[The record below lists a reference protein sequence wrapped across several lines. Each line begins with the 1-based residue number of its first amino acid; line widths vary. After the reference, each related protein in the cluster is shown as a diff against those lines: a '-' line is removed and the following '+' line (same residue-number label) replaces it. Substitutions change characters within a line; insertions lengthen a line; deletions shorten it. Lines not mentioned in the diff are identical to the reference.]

1 MTGLRLYKKVVAG
14 LTKSCSW
21 PYKKLVAGL
30 TKTCTWP
37 YKTFVDGLTKKK
49 KIVAKFTNPVVDD
62 L

>member
-14 LTKSCSW
+14 L
-21 PYKKLVAGL
+21 KKVVAGL

-37 YKTFVDGLTKKK
+37 YKTFVDGLTKK
-49 KIVAKFTNPVVDD
+49 IVAKFTNPVVDD